1 MDLERWYGKRV
12 HMHPRYLTH
21 TERIRFTRSYYLL
34 WGLMT
39 LPPASWQPRLELLT
53 LKQLYHLLE
62 MSTLTQSIGRGEEE
76 IPSPRLPNEK
86 PYSAPAINRGR
97 SKKRHSLQK
106 AIWAQLESAFERI
119 HHSSPE
125 DVSAYS
131 LEEGSLGFIVMWDH
145 WQGSLKELVC
155 QRRPNAKAPL
165 TDSEI
170 QYCWGE
176 SEDEEGEGKREDA
189 ESWLLEQYRSGRK

>member
-1 MDLERWYGKRV
+1 
-12 HMHPRYLTH
+12 
-21 TERIRFTRSYYLL
+21 
-34 WGLMT
+34 MT
-39 LPPASWQPRLELLT
+39 LPPAAWQPRLERLT

-62 MSTLTQSIGRGEEE
+62 MSTLTQSIGRGEEVR
-76 IPSPRLPNEK
+76 PPAPQLLNEK
-86 PYSAPAINRGR
+86 PYSARAINRGR
-97 SKKRHSLQK
+97 SKKRVSLYE

-125 DVSAYS
+125 EVSVYS
-131 LEEGSLGFIVMWDH
+131 LEEGSLGMFIVMWDH
-145 WQGSLKELVC
+145 WQGPLKELVC
-155 QRRPNAKAPL
+155 RRRPNAKRPL

-189 ESWLLEQYRSGRK
+189 ESWLLEQQRSNSRK

>member
-1 MDLERWYGKRV
+1 
-12 HMHPRYLTH
+12 
-21 TERIRFTRSYYLL
+21 
-34 WGLMT
+34 MT
-39 LPPASWQPRLELLT
+39 IPPDSWQPRLELLT
-53 LKQLYHLLE
+53 LKQLYHILE
-62 MSTLTQSIGRGEEE
+62 MSRLTQSIGRGEEE
-76 IPSPRLPNEK
+76 IPPARFPNK
-86 PYSAPAINRGR
+86 TPYSARAINHGR
-97 SKKRHSLQK
+97 SKKRSSLEK
-106 AIWAQLESAFERI
+106 SIWAQLESAFERI

-125 DVSAYS
+125 IVSEYS

-155 QRRPNAKAPL
+155 QRRPNAQSPL

-189 ESWLLEQYRSGRK
+189 ESWLLQQQRSSRK